1 MPTTNARFSKWHGAH
16 FAIQRVEHTLRLS
29 AYRGLV
35 SCFMDKFK
43 PSDILIFDISD
54 HVFMS

>member
-29 AYRGLV
+29 AYRKICVVLADSEKIV
-35 SCFMDKFK
+35 
-43 PSDILIFDISD
+43 
-54 HVFMS
+54 